1 MPDDRIDIG
10 REHEKAEGTTPPV
23 PPLPGGNVKE
33 SAKAITV
40 SGITKK
46 FGTIT
51 AVDNVSFEV
60 AEGEFF
66 GFLGPNGAGKTTLIR
81 MLTTLLKPTD
91 GKAVVACCDV
101 AKEPAAVRRAIGVV
115 PQAMTSDLDLTGYEN
130 MDIYGRFYAI
140 QAKERKARI
149 SNLLEMVGLTSRAN
163 DLVATYSGG
172 MRRRL
177 EIVRVLVHKPKILF
191 LDEPTIGLD
200 PQSRRV
206 VWGLLEKLM
215 EDNSLTIFLTTHY
228 MEEAEAL
235 CKRVVIIDSGKIIAM
250 GSPEEL
256 KAQIPG
262 NDIVSLS
269 LGSLSEDIIEKARAL
284 PFVHKIIVEDDYIRI
299 SVDNG
304 ARNLPMLIDEVRSA
318 GGTVLSATVH
328 EQSLEDVFIHYT
340 GKTIREEEAKRVSF
354 FVGPG
359 IPQKLGR

>member
-1 MPDDRIDIG
+1 MQ
-10 REHEKAEGTTPPV
+10 EK
-23 PPLPGGNVKE
+23 
-33 SAKAITV
+33 KAITV

-51 AVDNVSFEV
+51 AVDDVSFEV

-81 MLTTLLKPTD
+81 MLTTLLKPTA
-91 GKAVVACCDV
+91 GRAVVACCDV
-101 AKEPAAVRRAIGVV
+101 SKEPAAVRRGIGVV

-130 MDIYGRFYAI
+130 MDIYGRFYGI
-140 QAKERKARI
+140 RSRERKERI
-149 SNLLEMVGLTSRAN
+149 SYLLEMVGLTSRSN

-177 EIVRVLVHKPKILF
+177 EIARVLVHKPEILF

-228 MEEAEAL
+228 MDEAEAL
-235 CKRVVIIDSGKIIAM
+235 CKRVAIIDSGKIIAI
-250 GSPEEL
+250 GSPDEL
-256 KAQIPG
+256 KSQIPG

-269 LGSLSEDIIEKARAL
+269 LSSLSDDVIEKVKAL
-284 PFVHKIIVEDDYIRI
+284 PFVHKIIVEDNYLRVY
-299 SVDNG
+299 VDSG
-304 ARNLPMLIDEVRSA
+304 ARNLPMLIDEVRSS

-328 EQSLEDVFIHYT
+328 
-340 GKTIREEEAKRVSF
+340 
-354 FVGPG
+354 
-359 IPQKLGR
+359 

>member
-1 MPDDRIDIG
+1 MQ
-10 REHEKAEGTTPPV
+10 EK
-23 PPLPGGNVKE
+23 
-33 SAKAITV
+33 KAITV
-40 SGITKK
+40 SEITKK

-51 AVDNVSFEV
+51 AVDKVSFEV

-81 MLTTLLKPTD
+81 MLTTLLKPAS

-130 MDIYGRFYAI
+130 MDIYGRFYGI
-140 QAKERKARI
+140 RSKERKERI
-149 SNLLEMVGLTSRAN
+149 RYLLDMVGLTSREN

-177 EIVRVLVHKPKILF
+177 EIARVLVHKPKILF

-215 EDNSLTIFLTTHY
+215 EGDSLTIFLTTHY
-228 MEEAEAL
+228 MDEAEAL
-235 CKRVVIIDSGKIIAM
+235 CKRVAIIDAGKIIAI
-250 GSPEEL
+250 GSPDEL
-256 KAQIPG
+256 KSQIPG

-269 LGSLSEDIIEKARAL
+269 LAGLTESIVEKAKAL
-284 PFVHKIIVEDDYIRI
+284 PFVHKIIVEDSYIRAY
-299 SVDNG
+299 VDSG
-304 ARNLPMLIDEVRSA
+304 AKNLPMLIDEVRSS

-328 EQSLEDVFIHYT
+328 EQSLEDVFIHFT
-340 GKTIREEEAKRVSF
+340 GKSIREEEAKKVSL
-354 FVGPG
+354 FVGAG
-359 IPQKLGR
+359 IPQKWGR

>member
-1 MPDDRIDIG
+1 MQD
-10 REHEKAEGTTPPV
+10 K
-23 PPLPGGNVKE
+23 
-33 SAKAITV
+33 KAITV

-51 AVDNVSFEV
+51 AVDDVSFEV

-81 MLTTLLKPTD
+81 MLTTLLKPTT
-91 GKAVVACCDV
+91 GSAVVAYCDV
-101 AKEPAAVRRAIGVV
+101 EKEPSAVRREIGVV

-140 QAKERKARI
+140 PAKKRRERI
-149 SNLLEMVGLTSRAN
+149 SYLLDMVGLTSRAN

-177 EIVRVLVHKPKILF
+177 EIARVLVHKPRILF

-215 EDNSLTIFLTTHY
+215 LDNALTIFLTTHY

-235 CKRVVIIDSGKIIAM
+235 CNRVVIIDSGKIIVL
-250 GSPEEL
+250 GTPEEL
-256 KAQIPG
+256 KSQIPG
-262 NDIVSLS
+262 NDIVLLT
-269 LGSLSEDIIEKARAL
+269 LGSISEDIIEKAKTL
-284 PFVHKIIVEDDYIRI
+284 PFVHKVLVEDNDMRVY
-299 SVDNG
+299 VDSG
-304 ARNLPMLIDEVRSA
+304 AKNLPMLIDEVRSS
-318 GGTVLSATVH
+318 GGIVLSATVH

-340 GKTIREEEAKRVSF
+340 GKTIREEEARKVSF